1 MSAKSMK
8 QDRFTPIVK
17 RALADTITNLGQLS
31 VGERRELNRAV
42 ADGILSKG
50 KGGPYPILKTVYA
63 RPEFNFAAA
72 RFTAIEELAKAHL
85 LDISRG
91 TDKFFPR
98 VPFQQIAYAG
108 KEKR

>member
-72 RFTAIEELAKAHL
+72 RFTAIEELARVHL
-85 LDISRG
+85 FDIARV
-91 TDKFFPR
+91 TDKFFPW
-98 VPFQQIAYAG
+98 VPFLCIRPKG
-108 KEKR
+108 KR